1 MEKPK
6 KLREEHLDYLDVL
19 RISGVTN
26 MYGATPYLQDAFPK
40 LNRDEA
46 QNILSYWMKTFS
58 ERNAK

>member
-6 KLREEHLDYLDVL
+6 KLTKEHLKYLDNL
-19 RISGVTN
+19 RKSGAVN
-26 MYGATPYLQDAFPK
+26 MFGARSYLQDAFPQ

-46 QNILSYWMKTFS
+46 KNILSYWMKTFS